1 VNPNRANHA
10 RAGRRVRSSTLA
22 DVPDR
27 RHDIRGQ
34 VRSKVSIPFMMN
46 TGRIFIA
53 NLSKGKLGADKA
65 NLLGSLLTMQFQFGA
80 MSRVNQPGLLDA
92 VAAKRIAALD
102 AELAGLKAEAARL
115 AVEVEE
121 LTPANNAGIV

>member
-1 VNPNRANHA
+1 
-10 RAGRRVRSSTLA
+10 
-22 DVPDR
+22 
-27 RHDIRGQ
+27 
-34 VRSKVSIPFMMN
+34 MMN

-65 NLLGSLLTMQFQFGA
+65 NLLGSLLTMQFQLGA

-121 LTPANNAGIV
+121 LTPAKNAGIVDLRREFEDTEILSCGRQEPPGRKEVQHCLSMRFPATTCRT